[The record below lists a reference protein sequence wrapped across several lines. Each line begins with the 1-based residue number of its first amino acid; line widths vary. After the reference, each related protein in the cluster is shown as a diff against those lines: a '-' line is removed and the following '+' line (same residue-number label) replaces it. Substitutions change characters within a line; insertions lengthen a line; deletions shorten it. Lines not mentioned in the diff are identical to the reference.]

1 MKNRLYEEIIF
12 LIISLALLFIA
23 GFNCSVEIADGGT
36 EAGNAKI
43 AGVIVDK
50 NGEPVE
56 NALVTLSEKTDSIFP
71 SPDTDAEY
79 DTSVY
84 TNYMGEYSFNLP
96 DSGMYCILVEK
107 YERFLVFIDSIH
119 VYNKQSIPI
128 PTDTVKAPGTVTG
141 TVFLED
147 TTGIS
152 NKNILVASKELKE
165 LQVTV
170 THGEKFTIS
179 DLPEGHYSLFCRA
192 ESGDFLPAWVF
203 KVKVSPDS
211 SYDVGKIILKKL
223 SNLLLSSNVMTA
235 EFMGLKDLPVD
246 IEPEYTFSK
255 TPTDV
260 VAKAVVYPKDGYIF
274 VDPYIDG
281 DKVIIKHTENFPSGK
296 EIGVHMDVKF
306 DDGDYASFDFLT
318 DAEKRFTTQ

>member
-1 MKNRLYEEIIF
+1 MKNRLITYLSVIT
-12 LIISLALLFIA
+12 LGLLAVA
-23 GFNCSVEIADGGT
+23 VSNCTVNVADGGT

-43 AGVIVDK
+43 TGMIVDK
-50 NGEPVE
+50 EGQPVE
-56 NALVTLSEKTDSIFP
+56 NAQVTLSEKTDSIY
-71 SPDTDAEY
+71 SIPDTIPAY

-84 TNYMGEYSFNLP
+84 TNAKGEYAFNLP
-96 DSGMYCILVEK
+96 DSGMYYIIVEK
-107 YERFLVFIDSIH
+107 FERLLVFIDSIH
-119 VYNKQSIPI
+119 VKDTNAIPI
-128 PTDTVKAPGTVTG
+128 PTDTVKAPGSVSG

-147 TTGIS
+147 TAGIS
-152 NKNILVASKELKE
+152 NKNILVASKEIKGLE
-165 LQVTV
+165 VTV
-170 THGEKFTIS
+170 AHGEKFTIS
-179 DLPEGHYSLFCRA
+179 DLPEGYYSFICKP
-192 ESGDFLPAWVF
+192 ESGEFLPTWI

-235 EFMGLKDLPVD
+235 DFKGLKDLPVD

-260 VAKAVVYPKDGYIF
+260 IAKALVYPKDGYIS
-274 VDPYIDG
+274 VDPYIEG
-281 DKVIIKHTENFPSGK
+281 DKVIIKHMEDFPSGK